1 MANMST
7 KKPRKKPERSQ
18 AEVDE
23 MVISQAGDDRAWGK
37 PTRVKRTLSASL
49 SLPGE
54 LAARATFLARLHREP
69 KVDQWLEKIIR
80 ERVELEELAYRE
92 TKRELSSR

>member
-1 MANMST
+1 MSV
-7 KKPRKKPERSQ
+7 KKPRGKTNPSQ

-23 MVISQAGDDRAWGK
+23 VVIAQAGDDRAWGK
-37 PTRVKRTLSASL
+37 PVRVKRMPNASL

-54 LAARATFLARLHREP
+54 LAARASFLAKLHREP
-69 KVDQWLEKIIR
+69 KLDQWLEKVIR

-92 TKRELSSR
+92 TKREMASR